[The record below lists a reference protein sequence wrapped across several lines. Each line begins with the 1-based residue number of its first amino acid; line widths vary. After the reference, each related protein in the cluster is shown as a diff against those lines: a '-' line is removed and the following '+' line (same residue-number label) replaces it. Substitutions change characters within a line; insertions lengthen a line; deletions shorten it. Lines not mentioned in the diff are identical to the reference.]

1 MKTPKP
7 FAKLLAVVVAPFKK
21 RKLNATTTM
30 PRSAM
35 DSYEADE
42 PVTKLSSAFV
52 VVLILH
58 VVAVGGIYA
67 FNSIKASRRGVE
79 QSVTTNTASP
89 KAADVGKKSE
99 PIPAR
104 TAVADPVRAVASPA
118 TSTKPVPLKPNQ
130 YLVKS
135 GDNPTRIAVANSL
148 KTEDLLT
155 ANKLKAD
162 TILHPGDILN
172 IPKPTAKPPAEA
184 RKAEATARP
193 ADVAPTKTTPGVHV
207 VKKNETAI
215 SIAKLYNLPHV
226 ELLKLNK
233 IPDPTKIR
241 EGQSLIIPKKKG

>member
-1 MKTPKP
+1 MKTPK
-7 FAKLLAVVVAPFKK
+7 FIAKLSAFVAPFKK
-21 RKLNATTTM
+21 RKLRATTTM

-42 PVTKLSSAFV
+42 PVTKLSSAFI

-79 QSVTTNTASP
+79 QSVTTPAES
-89 KAADVGKKSE
+89 AKKSD
-99 PIPAR
+99 PVAAR
-104 TAVADPVRAVASPA
+104 ATVADSVRAIASPA
-118 TSTKPVPLKPNQ
+118 TSPKPVALKPNQ

-135 GDNPTRIAVANSL
+135 GDNPTRIAVAYSL

-184 RKAEATARP
+184 RKTEATARP
-193 ADVAPTKTTPGVHV
+193 ASVAPTKTTPGVHV

-215 SIAKLYNLPHV
+215 SIAKLYNLPHT